1 MTKKCAWLVPLL
13 LVLVTLSGCGRGP
26 RLVPVTGTV
35 KLDGKPL
42 ADAAV
47 QFDFGQFPR
56 PAIGRTDAE
65 GKFSLAYLNRAG
77 APIGS
82 CKVNIRKQA
91 PAGASGLKELVPEK
105 YNSKSQ
111 LLYEITKKGPN
122 DFNFDL
128 NSEPNSGGDQAQPP
142 APDSPE
148 EPNDDDAE
156 ENRPQ
161 AKPPVN
167 APAAEGDGDDD
178 GGETDEDGS

>member
-1 MTKKCAWLVPLL
+1 
-13 LVLVTLSGCGRGP
+13 
-26 RLVPVTGTV
+26 VTGTV

-47 QFDFGQFPR
+47 QFDFTQFPR

-91 PAGASGLKELVPEK
+91 PSGASGLKELVPEK

-128 NSEPNSGGDQAQPP
+128 NSEPNSGGGQAQPP
-142 APDSPE
+142 APDTPE
-148 EPNDDDAE
+148 EPSDDGAD
-156 ENRPQ
+156 ENLPQ
-161 AKPPVN
+161 AKPPANV
-167 APAAEGDGDDD
+167 PAAEGNDDD
-178 GGETDEDGS
+178 GGDDNEGDDS